1 MEATSRM
8 VEATKVEPPAGFRE
22 LQGGI
27 KCRCIRLWKD
37 PKGGNYWCCN
47 PKTNMDVV
55 EPKAE
60 QEQPVVE
67 LVPDQSATAEKLK
80 SKFEHALHDVCEA
93 LDAIEAA
100 GLHGQFQLA
109 KGHCWQIQAMIVSK
123 HL

>member
-1 MEATSRM
+1 MTEAANRVGVATS
-8 VEATKVEPPAGFRE
+8 VEPPAGFRK
-22 LQGGI
+22 LPDDI
-27 KCRCIRLWKD
+27 RCRCIRLWKHPD
-37 PKGGNYWCCN
+37 SSYWCCN

-60 QEQPVVE
+60 PDQPVVE

-80 SKFEHALHDVCEA
+80 AKFEHALHDVCDA

-109 KGHCWQIQAMIVSK
+109 KGHCWQIQAMIISK